1 MNKIKEYSDYITK
14 WAPLIA
20 MVLTYWFGV
29 VKTNERF
36 RTEISHLKE
45 KIELLD
51 VKASRLDDV
60 KADKY
65 MIDVIMNT
73 LNRME
78 SKHDKLQENLTQLN
92 INLQRSNQ

>member
-36 RTEISHLKE
+36 RAEISHLKE

-51 VKASRLDDV
+51 VKVSRLDDV

-78 SKHDKLQENLTQLN
+78 IKHDKLQENLTQLN